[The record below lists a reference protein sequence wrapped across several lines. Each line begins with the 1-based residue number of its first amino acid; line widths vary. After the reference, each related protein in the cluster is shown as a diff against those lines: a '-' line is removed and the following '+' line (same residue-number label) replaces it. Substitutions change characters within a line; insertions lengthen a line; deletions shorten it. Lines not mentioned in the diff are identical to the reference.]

1 MDELSAWLFS
11 RDISLLSI
19 SKLKSKVKNP
29 ARIPDLEDCTDIE
42 AFTAAYVHHRAEA
55 KLLIKLIQEAGMA
68 GGVRLIDPIPG
79 IEFETRLFCC

>member
-1 MDELSAWLFS
+1 M
-11 RDISLLSI
+11 
-19 SKLKSKVKNP
+19 
-29 ARIPDLEDCTDIE
+29 EDCTDIE